1 MLESKKEVLLSELVA
16 QLCAERNFAF
26 PQVQGFDELW
36 QHFRALVNTREPAP
50 ISPFWLEKQNE
61 LLSGLLAEGGIS
73 SLDDAAVSPLNPRI
87 RLWQGDITR
96 LKVDGIVNA
105 ANSQMLG
112 CWQPGHFCID
122 NAIHTFAGVQLRL
135 ECAQLMQAQG
145 HEEPTGHAKI
155 TGGYNLPAKHVLH
168 TVGPIYNPALPDI
181 GKYKLMSSYL
191 QCLDMAQENGLKSL
205 AFCCISTGV
214 FGYPKEAA
222 AKVAVDTVQRWL
234 KATQAQMDVVFNV
247 FGDEDLQIY
256 RRLLGF

>member
-1 MLESKKEVLLSELVA
+1 M
-16 QLCAERNFAF
+16 
-26 PQVQGFDELW
+26 
-36 QHFRALVNTREPAP
+36 
-50 ISPFWLEKQNE
+50 
-61 LLSGLLAEGGIS
+61 LSGLLAEGGIS

-96 LKVDGIVNA
+96 LAVDGIVNA

-122 NAIHTFAGVQLRL
+122 NTIHTFAGVQLRL

-214 FGYPKEAA
+214 FGYPKEPA
-222 AKVAVDTVQRWL
+222 AKVAVNTVQRWL
-234 KATQAQMDVVFNV
+234 EATQAQMDVVFNV

-256 RRLLGF
+256 RKLLGF

>member
-1 MLESKKEVLLSELVA
+1 M
-16 QLCAERNFAF
+16 
-26 PQVQGFDELW
+26 
-36 QHFRALVNTREPAP
+36 
-50 ISPFWLEKQNE
+50 
-61 LLSGLLAEGGIS
+61 
-73 SLDDAAVSPLNPRI
+73 
-87 RLWQGDITR
+87 
-96 LKVDGIVNA
+96 
-105 ANSQMLG
+105 
-112 CWQPGHFCID
+112 
-122 NAIHTFAGVQLRL
+122 
-135 ECAQLMQAQG
+135 
-145 HEEPTGHAKI
+145 
-155 TGGYNLPAKHVLH
+155 LH

-214 FGYPKEAA
+214 FGYPKETA